1 MDTTYFIPGK
11 SKEEKPSNHEFRHMK
26 MVPYLTKSQVIKTP
40 LLQAKWILLV
50 TLRIIYVV
58 GGTYI
63 KILDILLL

>member
-40 LLQAKWILLV
+40 LLQAK
-50 TLRIIYVV
+50 
-58 GGTYI
+58 
-63 KILDILLL
+63 